1 MRNRRGHIILF
12 LCLTATVALPAQSPV
27 TITGTAPFAAGKEI
41 RLLVFNDLLNGIP
54 TVAST
59 DIIDKHGRFSLK
71 YATSDIQ
78 LAQLAIC
85 TSKAEFFIVPANQ
98 YTFNISVDSTL
109 YQRLNPEKYG
119 GFLHIEN
126 PNKDTADLN
135 FKINR
140 FSEYFKRV
148 ADAFS
153 YPMIY
158 GNDPTIYDSVR
169 SEISQHFEFQYN
181 PANFYQ
187 SYGFYTLGGID
198 MLQYRKKPA
207 YLYEK
212 YFDNDYILYNNPA
225 YMSLFNQYYDGY
237 LYYSPY
243 ISKELLS
250 RTINET
256 PDYPTL
262 FNEAGRDPKLTNA
275 RLREL
280 VIIKNL
286 IAFLDNKEF
295 DHGNIIKLL
304 QYIRSSSSF
313 EKHIE
318 LIDCKLNQL
327 MALKKNSEELSFIDE
342 KGHKASLK
350 QYQGKPVYLHIFQTD
365 CINCI
370 REMMIIKELN
380 AKYNEKVQFV
390 SLCIDPDKANF
401 QTFVKQYGKQF
412 DWPMLYFNEQYDWLM
427 SQGVETLPDYM
438 FFNAKGIL
446 QMRYAPSP
454 EQGLTEFLLLNFPE
468 DKEEDQNPLFYNRN
482 KQ

>member
-1 MRNRRGHIILF
+1 MRKLVGHIILF
-12 LCLTATVALPAQSPV
+12 LCLAATGTALAQSPV
-27 TITGTAPFAAGKEI
+27 TITGTAPFATGKEI

-54 TVAST
+54 TVATT

-71 YATSDIQ
+71 YATTDIL
-78 LAQLAIC
+78 LAQLAIG
-85 TSKAEFFIVPANQ
+85 TSKAEFFIVPANH
-98 YTFNISVDSTL
+98 YTFNISVDNTL
-109 YQRLNPEKYG
+109 HQRLNPEKYG
-119 GFLHIEN
+119 GYLHIET

-158 GNDPTIYDSVR
+158 GTDPTIYDTVR
-169 SEISQHFEFQYN
+169 SEIAQHFDFQYN
-181 PANFYQ
+181 PSNFYQ
-187 SYGFYTLGGID
+187 SYGFYTLGEID

-207 YLYEK
+207 FLYEK

-243 ISKELLS
+243 ISKDLLS

-304 QYIRSSSSF
+304 QYIQSASGF

-318 LIDCKLNQL
+318 LINSKLNQL
-327 MALKKNSEELSFIDE
+327 LALKKNTEEITFLDE

-350 QYQGKPVYLHIFQTD
+350 QYTGKPIYLHIFQTD

-370 REMMIIKELN
+370 REMLIIKELN
-380 AKYNEKVQFV
+380 DKYNERVQFV
-390 SLCIDPDKANF
+390 SLCVDPEKNDF
-401 QTFVKQYGKQF
+401 QAFVKQYGKQI

-427 SQGVETLPDYM
+427 SQGVETMPDYM
-438 FFNAKGIL
+438 FLDAEGTL
-446 QMRYAPSP
+446 RMRYAPAP
-454 EQGLTEFLLLNFPE
+454 EQGLPEFLLLNFPE
-468 DKEEDQNPLFYNRN
+468 EKEEDQNPLFYNRN

>member
-1 MRNRRGHIILF
+1 MRKCLGHIILF
-12 LCLTATVALPAQSPV
+12 LCLIATGKTFAQTPV

-54 TVAST
+54 TVATT

-71 YATSDIQ
+71 YNTRDIL

-85 TSKAEFFIVPANQ
+85 TSKAEFFIVPSNH

-109 YQRLNPEKYG
+109 FQRINPEKYG
-119 GFLHIEN
+119 GYLHIEN

-148 ADAFS
+148 ADAYS
-153 YPMIY
+153 YQMIY
-158 GNDPTIYDSVR
+158 GNDPTIYDTVR
-169 SEISQHFEFQYN
+169 SEIAQHFVFQYN
-181 PANFYQ
+181 PTNFYQ
-187 SYGFYTLGGID
+187 AYGYYTLGSID
-198 MLQYRKKPA
+198 MLQYRKKPT

-237 LYYSPY
+237 LYYSPH

-250 RTINET
+250 RTINEN

-262 FNEAGRDPKLTNA
+262 FNETGRDPKLTNA

-304 QYIRSSSSF
+304 QYIRTTSNF

-327 MALKKNSEELSFIDE
+327 MAQKKNSEELSFTDE
-342 KGHKASLK
+342 KGHKTSLK
-350 QYQGKPVYLHIFQTD
+350 QYQGKPLYLHIFQTD

-370 REMMIIKELN
+370 REMMIIKELYN
-380 AKYNEKVQFV
+380 KYHEKVQFV
-390 SLCIDPDKANF
+390 SLCIDPEKTDF
-401 QTFVKQYGKQF
+401 QAFVKQYGKQF

-438 FFNAKGIL
+438 FFSADGTL
-446 QMRYAPSP
+446 QMRYAPAP
-454 EQGLTEFLLLNFPE
+454 EQGLSEYLLLNFPE
-468 DKEEDQNPLFYNRN
+468 EKEEDQNPLFYNRN

>member
-1 MRNRRGHIILF
+1 MRKRIGHIILF
-12 LCLTATVALPAQSPV
+12 FCLIATTTLAQTPV

-54 TVAST
+54 TVATT

-71 YATSDIQ
+71 YATHDIL

-85 TSKAEFFIVPANQ
+85 TSKAEFFIVPANH

-119 GFLHIEN
+119 GYLHIES
-126 PNKDTADLN
+126 PSKDTADLN

-148 ADAFS
+148 ADAYS

-158 GNDPTIYDSVR
+158 GNDPSIYDTVR
-169 SEISQHFEFQYN
+169 SDIAQHFEVQYN
-181 PANFYQ
+181 PTNFYQ
-187 SYGFYTLGGID
+187 SYGFYTLGEID
-198 MLQYRKKPA
+198 LLQYRKKPA

-237 LYYSPY
+237 LYYSPH
-243 ISKELLS
+243 ISKDLLTS
-250 RTINET
+250 TINET

-295 DHGNIIKLL
+295 DQGNIIKLL
-304 QYIRSSSSF
+304 QYIRTTSNF
-313 EKHIE
+313 EKHVE
-318 LIDCKLNQL
+318 LIDSKLNQL
-327 MALKKNSEELSFIDE
+327 MALKKNSEELTFTDE
-342 KGHKASLK
+342 KGHKTSLK

-370 REMMIIKELN
+370 REMMIIKELYN
-380 AKYNEKVQFV
+380 KYNDKVQFV
-390 SLCIDPDKANF
+390 SLCIDPDKANY
-401 QTFVKQYGKQF
+401 QAFVKQYGKQF

-438 FFNAKGIL
+438 FFKADGTL
-446 QMRYAPSP
+446 QMRYAPAP
-454 EQGLTEFLLLNFPE
+454 EQELPEFLQLHFPDE
-468 DKEEDQNPLFYNRN
+468 KEEDQNPLFYNRN